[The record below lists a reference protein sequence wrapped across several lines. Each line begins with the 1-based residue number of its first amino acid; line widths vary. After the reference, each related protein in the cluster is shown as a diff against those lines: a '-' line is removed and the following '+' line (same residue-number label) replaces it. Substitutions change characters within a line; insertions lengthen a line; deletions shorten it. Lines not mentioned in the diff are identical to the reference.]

1 MKILIIPTLLLLS
14 LSCFSQVDSVEL
26 ELRKEIERLKSQ
38 LEQSEIETID
48 QVREKYISNS
58 KPYRLLVC
66 KNSSSKKDVILPTK
80 NLSFYENARKR
91 GFRIEDIWYEN
102 EGTLSYGGFLVNSF
116 GIGSCVDESSI
127 TFLFE
132 DGSKISFPQ
141 AIYNYKLCVNDNG
154 EVSQP
159 FDLEGTFLNMQKVQ
173 QQKVTFIRFDNGY
186 NLETILVEVDIDLQ
200 RTFIEAGKALKTN
213 DIIYTNWCNRY

>member
-58 KPYRLLVC
+58 KPYRVLVC

-102 EGTLSYGGFLVNSF
+102 EGILRYGGFLVNSF

-141 AIYNYKLCVNDNG
+141 ALSKNLRCGDEG
-154 EVSQP
+154 QVSQP

-186 NLETILVEVDIDLQ
+186 NLETILVDVDIDLQ
-200 RTFIEAGKALKTN
+200 RAFIEAGKALKTN
-213 DIIYTNWCNRY
+213 DIIYTNWCNRN

>member
-1 MKILIIPTLLLLS
+1 MKVLIIPTLLLIS

-141 AIYNYKLCVNDNG
+141 ALSKNLRCGDEG
-154 EVSQP
+154 QVSQP

-186 NLETILVEVDIDLQ
+186 NLETILVDVDIDLQ
-200 RTFIEAGKALKTN
+200 RAFIEAGKALKTN
-213 DIIYTNWCNRY
+213 DIIYTNWCNRN